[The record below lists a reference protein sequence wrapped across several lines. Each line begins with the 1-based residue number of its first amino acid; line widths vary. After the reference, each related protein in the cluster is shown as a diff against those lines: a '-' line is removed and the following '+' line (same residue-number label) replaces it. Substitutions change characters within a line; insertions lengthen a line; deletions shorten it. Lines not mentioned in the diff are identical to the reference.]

1 MKVYPVG
8 ARILPKTASAGSTGA
23 AASGSPVFMVATSA
37 SGLIQRVG
45 QKAAQTVTLT
55 SGQRVVTVNTASLR
69 PGVQQGLKTSSVI
82 TASAIK
88 TLQPRVVSS
97 SGQVNKVSKPSVIV
111 VQRSQT
117 GATKALMTKD
127 VSGIP
132 GATITGST
140 VTTTRILQT
149 KPAKQPIV
157 IVSKNSGNNV
167 IASENAAATVSSTHA
182 TTTPNQ
188 VRKNNVCLFTQ
199 CLKITQ
205 KVSLYNIASEASY
218 VYLNSLFSARNL
230 AHCVQF
236 VIVFIDRSNL
246 GRVKNEID
254 MTNLRPESVQFSF
267 VFPECDC
274 AGFE

>member
-127 VSGIP
+127 VSSIP

-157 IVSKNSGNNV
+157 IVSKNSGNNSV
-167 IASENAAATVSSTHA
+167 IASENAAATVSSTQA
-182 TTTPNQ
+182 SATPNQ

-199 CLKITQ
+199 CLKITL
-205 KVSLYNIASEASY
+205 KVSLYNIASKASY
-218 VYLNSLFSARNL
+218 VYLNSLFSACNL
-230 AHCVQF
+230 AQCVQLLF
-236 VIVFIDRSNL
+236 L
-246 GRVKNEID
+246 
-254 MTNLRPESVQFSF
+254 
-267 VFPECDC
+267 
-274 AGFE
+274 